1 VYVALLYGVSASV
14 LGLQSQEFVACCPS
28 VTRLTNVGTSFGPD
42 FQSALRFFEQSLI
55 FATDGSNG
63 GELRVHAFLPPS
75 MLVHFVRQARKS
87 LVLGILGLRTGLP
100 NNGPSTQKGSISLSL
115 FVHSTYFAQAGFE
128 TLLC

>member
-1 VYVALLYGVSASV
+1 MYVALLYGVSASV

-55 FATDGSNG
+55 FATD
-63 GELRVHAFLPPS
+63 RC
-75 MLVHFVRQARKS
+75 
-87 LVLGILGLRTGLP
+87 
-100 NNGPSTQKGSISLSL
+100 QKGSISLSL